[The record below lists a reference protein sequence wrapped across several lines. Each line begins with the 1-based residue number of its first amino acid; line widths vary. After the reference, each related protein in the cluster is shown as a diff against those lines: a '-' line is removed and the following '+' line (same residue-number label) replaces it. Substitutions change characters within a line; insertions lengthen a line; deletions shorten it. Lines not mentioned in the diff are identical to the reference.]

1 MDAYKAVEDGYHAL
15 LLVHS
20 EKRKII
26 QGLLEDIQTLQAEA
40 IQIPQCLDN
49 SFGKTKLWDQKNGTP
64 SNLTFLTTL
73 F

>member
-40 IQIPQCLDN
+40 IQIEEE
-49 SFGKTKLWDQKNGTP
+49 TKQ
-64 SNLTFLTTL
+64 TL
-73 F
+73 FVDLVRAEHEVMMKKQHILV